1 MSSSR
6 IQRSLRTRRRESI
19 PGVGVP
25 RRRHTWQSLIAVVVL
40 TFAAEAR
47 ADDSLAQTL
56 RGLASED
63 VDVVGRTLD
72 LLAGR
77 GDAAV
82 IPAIEALCDDRLRVG
97 ADGTIYLNAPREQ
110 TLRDAISGA
119 LVEPQPSG
127 TREVDV
133 NNQVR
138 RLALPVLA
146 QLKLKAPQETA
157 RLAAAQELD
166 ERGSEEALPVLRSV
180 LQQEKSARV
189 RDAIALAIARF
200 DLQSDDPAR
209 QLAGLEVATGLGT
222 PSLKGVLGRLAA
234 PSVANAEVRKKA
246 KQALDAIDSR
256 QKRIDVIAALFH
268 GLSLGSI
275 LLLAALGLAV
285 TFGLLGVINMA
296 HGEMLML
303 GAYTTYAVQMAFER
317 WIPGGIRFYLLAAVP
332 LSFLTTLFAGVVL
345 ERTVIRFLYGRPL
358 ETLLATWGIS
368 LGLIQ
373 TVRLVFGAQNVA
385 VANPSW
391 LSGGF
396 EIAHGLVLPYSRIAV
411 ILFAIVVTVGVWAL
425 LQRTRLG
432 LQVRAVTQNRS
443 MSACLG
449 ISTSRIDMW
458 MFGLGSGIAGLGGVA
473 LSQIGNVGPEL
484 GQTYIIDSFMVVVVG
499 GVGRLAGSIVA
510 SLGLGVVNEILE
522 PFAGAVLGK
531 IAVLV
536 LIILFIQRR
545 PQGLFTVKGRIEA

>member
-1 MSSSR
+1 MQASRAERSSR
-6 IQRSLRTRRRESI
+6 IRRRNLR
-19 PGVGVP
+19 PGVGG
-25 RRRHTWQSLIAVVVL
+25 RGCRQLWQFLTAAVAFAL
-40 TFAAEAR
+40 AAEAS
-47 ADDSLAQTL
+47 AAESLAEAL

-63 VDVVGRTLD
+63 VDMVQRTLD
-72 LLAGR
+72 HLASR

-82 IPAIEALCDDRLRVG
+82 VPAIEALCDDRLQVG
-97 ADGTIYLNAPREQ
+97 ADGTIYLKAPKEDL
-110 TLRDAISGA
+110 LRDPVSGA
-119 LVEPQPSG
+119 VIAPQPTG
-127 TREVDV
+127 TRDVEV

-138 RLALPVLA
+138 RIALPVLA
-146 QLKLKAPQETA
+146 QLKLKAPSETA

-166 ERGSEEALPVLRSV
+166 ERGSDEALPVLRTA
-180 LQQEKSARV
+180 LQEEKSARV
-189 RDAIALAIARF
+189 RDAMALAIARF

-209 QLAGLEVATGLGT
+209 QLAGLEMARALGT
-222 PSLKGVLGRLAA
+222 PSLKGVLERLAVPA
-234 PSVANAEVRKKA
+234 VTNGEVGKKA
-246 KQALDAIDSR
+246 RQALEAIASR
-256 QKRIDVIAALFH
+256 QRRIDVIAALFH

-296 HGEMLML
+296 HGEMLMI

-317 WIPGGIRFYLLAAVP
+317 WMPGGIRFYLLAAVP

-358 ETLLATWGIS
+358 ETILATWGIS
-368 LGLIQ
+368 LALIQ

-385 VANPSW
+385 VANPPW

-545 PQGLFTVKGRIEA
+545 PQGLFTLKGRIEA

>member
-1 MSSSR
+1 M
-6 IQRSLRTRRRESI
+6 
-19 PGVGVP
+19 V
-25 RRRHTWQSLIAVVVL
+25 AL
-40 TFAAEAR
+40 TFTAEAR
-47 ADDSLAQTL
+47 AAESLADTL
-56 RGLASED
+56 RGLASDD
-63 VDVVGRTLD
+63 VDAVGHTLD

-77 GDAAV
+77 GDATV
-82 IPAIEALCDDRLRVG
+82 VPAIEALCDDRLRVG
-97 ADGTIYLNAPREQ
+97 ANGTVYLNAPGEH

-119 LVEPQPSG
+119 LVEPQPSD

-166 ERGSEEALPVLRSV
+166 ERGSDEALPVLRSA

-200 DLQSDDPAR
+200 DLQSDVPAR
-209 QLAGLEVATGLGT
+209 QLAGLDVARDLGS
-222 PSLKGVLGRLAA
+222 PSLKGILGRLAA
-234 PSVANAEVRKKA
+234 PSVANAEVRKRA

-256 QKRIDVIAALFH
+256 QRRIDVIAALFH

-303 GAYTTYAVQMAFER
+303 GAYTTYAVQIAFER
-317 WIPGGIRFYLLAAVP
+317 WLPGGLRFYLLAAVP

-432 LQVRAVTQNRS
+432 LQVRAVTQNRA

-545 PQGLFTVKGRIEA
+545 PQGLFTLKGRIEA